1 MDLSGTKVNELVSI
15 NFICKNAEVREFKT
29 NLGVSDSPLR
39 NGSYSLPV
47 SKCLN
52 IKAQIFFDGDHCLA
66 LTLLTLFLLNLF
78 SYTQILILSLPNAV

>member
-15 NFICKNAEVREFKT
+15 NFICKSAEVREFKT

-47 SKCLN
+47 SKCFN

-66 LTLLTLFLLNLF
+66 HTISPKSLFVYSNF
-78 SYTQILILSLPNAV
+78 DTFVAQCGVNA

>member
-47 SKCLN
+47 SKCFN
-52 IKAQIFFDGDHCLA
+52 IKAQIFRWRSLSCSHTISPKSLFVCSNFDTFVAQCGV
-66 LTLLTLFLLNLF
+66 
-78 SYTQILILSLPNAV
+78 NA

>member
-47 SKCLN
+47 SKCFN
-52 IKAQIFFDGDHCLA
+52 RKAQIFFDGNHCLA
-66 LTLLTLFLLNLF
+66 LTLFLLNLY
-78 SYTQILILSLPNAV
+78 SYAQILKLSLPNAV